1 MSTISNTI
9 TFVKAFNCTVP
20 VWVDGKKTDKTEDR
34 VKALFVSRLKGIAR
48 GTYGSCFMDKDAT
61 VDSVEKDW
69 STDVDYSEHLRMEAV
84 EGSDFAKVV
93 VK

>member
-1 MSTISNTI
+1 MSTIKKTI
-9 TFVKAFNCTVP
+9 TFVRAFDCTVP

-48 GTYGSCFMDKDAT
+48 GTYGSCFMEKDA
-61 VDSVEKDW
+61 SVESVTKDW
-69 STDVDYSEHLRMEAV
+69 STDVDYSEQLRMEPV